1 MFIYYNKILEKY
13 TNKND
18 FLAIFLTIWRSRVLS
33 ANHFDKI
40 MVNEIIIG

>member
-18 FLAIFLTIWRSRVLS
+18 FLAIFLTSWRSRVLS

>member
-1 MFIYYNKILEKY
+1 MFTYNNKILEKY

-18 FLAIFLTIWRSRVLS
+18 FLTTFLPSRRSRVLS